1 MFGDSERNYRFS
13 GDGEVYTKF
22 SGLTSVRNKHRARHS
37 LQFTHSAHVIHIYR
51 LVVGSTTTLTR
62 ASTRRRLRR
71 IVSTS
76 NDPGDST
83 QTSRSRLLNA
93 GKTLFAKNGYEQT
106 STAAIAR
113 EAGSSESQLIR
124 YFGGKAGLL
133 EAVFNDSWSSLAS
146 VLNEAVEGS
155 QHGREAIL
163 RILGLFIQAF
173 NRDHDVA
180 FLFLF
185 EGRRM
190 RAGSQAVSLSK
201 GFLHFLQIV
210 DEQITRGQND
220 GSFRQDLDRRVL
232 SSAMLG
238 CAEGMVRDRVM
249 AERNRVEHALTD
261 ASILQ
266 TFTAMVNGLAA

>member
-1 MFGDSERNYRFS
+1 M
-13 GDGEVYTKF
+13 
-22 SGLTSVRNKHRARHS
+22 TSTEA
-37 LQFTHSAHVIHIYR
+37 
-51 LVVGSTTTLTR
+51 
-62 ASTRRRLRR
+62 
-71 IVSTS
+71 
-76 NDPGDST
+76 GDST

-133 EAVFNDSWSSLAS
+133 EAVFNEAWSSLS
-146 VLNEAVEGS
+146 TGLDEAIANTA
-155 QHGREAIL
+155 HGREAIL
-163 RILGLFIQAF
+163 HILGLMIQAF

-190 RAGSQAVSLSK
+190 RSGSQEVLRSK
-201 GFLHFLQIV
+201 GFLRFLEIV
-210 DEQITRGQND
+210 DAQIARGQQD
-220 GSFRQDLDRRVL
+220 RSFRTDIDRRVL
-232 SSAMLG
+232 ASAMLG

-249 AERNRVEHALTD
+249 SERNRIEHALDDD
-261 ASILQ
+261 AIQ
-266 TFTAMVNGLAA
+266 KTFAAMVNGLA

>member
-1 MFGDSERNYRFS
+1 M
-13 GDGEVYTKF
+13 
-22 SGLTSVRNKHRARHS
+22 
-37 LQFTHSAHVIHIYR
+37 
-51 LVVGSTTTLTR
+51 TT
-62 ASTRRRLRR
+62 
-71 IVSTS
+71 
-76 NDPGDST
+76 NDAGDST

-133 EAVFNDSWSSLAS
+133 EAVFNDSWSSLNAA
-146 VLNEAVEGS
+146 LDDAVIGS

-163 RILGLFIQAF
+163 RLLGLMIQAF

-190 RAGSQAVSLSK
+190 RAGSQEVSLSK
-201 GFLHFLQIV
+201 GFMHFLQVV
-210 DEQITRGQND
+210 DAQIERGQHD
-220 GSFRQDLDRRVL
+220 GSFRQDIDRRVL
-232 SSAMLG
+232 CSAMLG

-249 AERNRVEHALTD
+249 AERNRVEHALD
-261 ASILQ
+261 DEAILL